1 MYVILITLL
10 GTLSLFIRLAEF
22 WKMCSDEF
30 NNWCVARLCA
40 NLKNEGEKME
50 GPTHKKS
57 TPAHL
62 KIYYYVIVLKYERFH
77 KNQFFSLF
85 SLGNVIIDSKN
96 GLCT

>member
-1 MYVILITLL
+1 MEMQNLIKAVALCR
-10 GTLSLFIRLAEF
+10 RLAEF

-30 NNWCVARLCA
+30 DNGCVARLCA
-40 NLKNEGEKME
+40 NLKNECDKMK

-57 TPAHL
+57 TPAHF
-62 KIYYYVIVLKYERFH
+62 KFYYYLIVLEYERFH

-85 SLGNVIIDSKN
+85 CLENVPINSKN